1 MQEWWMSLDVFM
13 KSLWII
19 ALFTSLVFIVQTVLT
34 FAGADSDVN
43 ADLDFGSDS
52 PADGF
57 QLSQYFTFRNFI
69 NFFLGF
75 SWSAIAFSHSI
86 RNTWLLLAVA
96 VLTGLML
103 VSAVIYLF
111 KWLSGMEQTGNI
123 SIRDATGCTGIV
135 YLTIPAE
142 RTGEGKVQ
150 IAVRGAIREY
160 NAVTDGE
167 KLANGT
173 PIQVKKVLT
182 DNLLLIEKQY

>member
-1 MQEWWMSLDVFM
+1 MSLDVFM

-19 ALFTSLVFIVQTVLT
+19 ALFTSLVFIVQTILT

-43 ADLDFGSDS
+43 ADLDFGGDA

-86 RNTWLLLAVA
+86 RSTWLLLTVA
-96 VLTGLML
+96 VLTGVIL

-135 YLTIPAE
+135 YLTIPE
-142 RTGEGKVQ
+142 GRTGEGKVQ
-150 IAVRGAIREY
+150 IAVQGAIREY

-167 KLANGT
+167 KLANGA
-173 PIQVKKVLT
+173 PIRVKKVLT